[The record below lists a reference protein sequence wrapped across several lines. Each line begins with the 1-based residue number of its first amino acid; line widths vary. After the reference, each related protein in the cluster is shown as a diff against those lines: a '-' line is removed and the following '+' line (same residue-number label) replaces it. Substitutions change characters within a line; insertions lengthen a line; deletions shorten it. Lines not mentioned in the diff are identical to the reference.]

1 MPTKGSTCAL
11 GLVLMS
17 LAGHADD
24 YPRPD
29 LAEVR
34 PAASEAAAVVSQ
46 ALAEA
51 AIEALTDS
59 DQSPVSTAPLAP
71 LSTEWISANKD
82 SAMDSGESAPISSPT
97 GPRSLVPSALPASP
111 SASSN
116 RSLRALGP
124 RTPM

>member
-24 YPRPD
+24 YPRPE

-34 PAASEAAAVVSQ
+34 PTASEAAAVVSQ
-46 ALAEA
+46 TLTEA

-59 DQSPVSTAPLAP
+59 DQWPVSTVPLAP

-97 GPRSLVPSALPASP
+97 GPLSLALSALPASP
-111 SASSN
+111 RASIS

-124 RTPM
+124 RTPR